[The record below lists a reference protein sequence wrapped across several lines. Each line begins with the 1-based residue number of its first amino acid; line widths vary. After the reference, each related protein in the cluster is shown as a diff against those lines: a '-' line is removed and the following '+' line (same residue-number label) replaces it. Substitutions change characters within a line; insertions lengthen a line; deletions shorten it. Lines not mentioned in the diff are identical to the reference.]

1 MTKEKT
7 TTTAKKTVVKKMDF
21 PNWSINLKIF
31 RIQNELEAII
41 KDAKNPYFK
50 SNYADINAMLE
61 QLQPLLNKY
70 KVVIEQ
76 PMIDGKVFTILTC
89 VDTGDSKS
97 SSLELQPM
105 SDPQKLGSVITYYRR
120 YTLQGLLGIRTKDDD
135 ANAASGRTIVQSRA
149 TSSVNQNKQVN
160 YINRT

>member
-1 MTKEKT
+1 MSKEKT
-7 TTTAKKTVVKKMDF
+7 MTTPKKGVVKKMDF

-61 QLQPLLNKY
+61 QLQPLLNRY
-70 KVVIEQ
+70 KVAIEQ
-76 PMIDGKVFTILTC
+76 PMKDGKVYTILTC

-97 SSLELQPM
+97 SSLELQPI

-135 ANAASGRTIVQSRA
+135 ANIASGQTINESRA
-149 TSSVNQNKQVN
+149 TSSVT
-160 YINRT
+160 INEI

>member
-1 MTKEKT
+1 MSKEKT
-7 TTTAKKTVVKKMDF
+7 TTTPKKGVVKKMDF

-61 QLQPLLNKY
+61 QLQPLLNRY
-70 KVVIEQ
+70 KVAIEQ
-76 PMIDGKVFTILTC
+76 PMKDGKVYTILTC

-97 SSLELQPM
+97 SSLELQPI

-135 ANAASGRTIVQSRA
+135 ANIASGQTINESRA
-149 TSSVNQNKQVN
+149 TSSVT
-160 YINRT
+160 INEI

>member
-1 MTKEKT
+1 MNKEKAT
-7 TTTAKKTVVKKMDF
+7 TTPKKTVVKKMDF

-61 QLQPLLNKY
+61 QLQPLLNRY
-70 KVVIEQ
+70 KVAIEQ
-76 PMIDGKVFTILTC
+76 PMKDGKVFTILTC

-97 SSLELQPM
+97 SSLELQPI

-135 ANAASGRTIVQSRA
+135 ANIASGQTINESRA
-149 TSSVNQNKQVN
+149 TSSVT
-160 YINRT
+160 INEI

>member
-7 TTTAKKTVVKKMDF
+7 TTTAKKKVVKKMDF

-31 RIQNELEAII
+31 RIQNEIEAII

-89 VDTGDSKS
+89 VETGDSKQS
-97 SSLELQPM
+97 CLELQPL

-149 TSSVNQNKQVN
+149 TSSVNKQVN

>member
-1 MTKEKT
+1 MSTEKSKT
-7 TTTAKKTVVKKMDF
+7 TPKKVVSKKMDF

-31 RIQNELEAII
+31 RIQNEIEAII

-70 KVVIEQ
+70 KVAIEQ
-76 PMIDGKVFTILTC
+76 PMRDGKVFTILTC

-105 SDPQKLGSVITYYRR
+105 SDPQKLGSVITYFRR

-135 ANAASGRTIVQSRA
+135 ANSASGQTINESRA
-149 TSSVNQNKQVN
+149 TSSVT
-160 YINRT
+160 INEI

>member
-1 MTKEKT
+1 MSTEKSKT
-7 TTTAKKTVVKKMDF
+7 TPKKVVSKKMDF

-70 KVVIEQ
+70 KVAIEQ
-76 PMIDGKVFTILTC
+76 PMRDGKVFTILTC
-89 VDTGDSKS
+89 VDTGDFKS

-135 ANAASGRTIVQSRA
+135 ANIASGQTINESRA
-149 TSSVNQNKQVN
+149 TSSVT
-160 YINRT
+160 INEI

>member
-1 MTKEKT
+1 MSTEKSKT
-7 TTTAKKTVVKKMDF
+7 TPKKVVSKKMDF

-31 RIQNELEAII
+31 RIQNEIEAII

-70 KVVIEQ
+70 KVAIEQ
-76 PMIDGKVFTILTC
+76 PMRDGKVFTILTC

-105 SDPQKLGSVITYYRR
+105 SDPQKLGSVITYFRR

-135 ANAASGRTIVQSRA
+135 ANSASEQTINESRA
-149 TSSVNQNKQVN
+149 TSSVT
-160 YINRT
+160 INEI

>member
-1 MTKEKT
+1 
-7 TTTAKKTVVKKMDF
+7 MDF

-31 RIQNELEAII
+31 RIQNEIEAII

-89 VDTGDSKS
+89 VETGDSKQS
-97 SSLELQPM
+97 CLELQPL

-149 TSSVNQNKQVN
+149 TSSVNKQVN

>member
-1 MTKEKT
+1 MSTEKSKT
-7 TTTAKKTVVKKMDF
+7 TPKKVVSKKMDF

-70 KVVIEQ
+70 KVAIEQ
-76 PMIDGKVFTILTC
+76 PMRDGKVFTILTC
-89 VDTGDSKS
+89 VETGDSKS

-135 ANAASGRTIVQSRA
+135 ANIASGQTINESRA
-149 TSSVNQNKQVN
+149 TSSVT
-160 YINRT
+160 INEI

>member
-1 MTKEKT
+1 MNKEKT
-7 TTTAKKTVVKKMDF
+7 TTTPKKGVVKKMDF

-41 KDAKNPYFK
+41 KDAKNPYFQ

-70 KVVIEQ
+70 KVAIEQ
-76 PMIDGKVFTILTC
+76 PMRDGKVFTILTC
-89 VDTGDSKS
+89 VDTGDSKT

-135 ANAASGRTIVQSRA
+135 ANIASGQTINESRA
-149 TSSVNQNKQVN
+149 TSSVI
-160 YINRT
+160 INEI

>member
-1 MTKEKT
+1 MSTEKSKT
-7 TTTAKKTVVKKMDF
+7 TPKKVVSKKMDF

-31 RIQNELEAII
+31 RIQNEIEAIF
-41 KDAKNPYFK
+41 KNAKNPYFK

-70 KVVIEQ
+70 KVAIEQ
-76 PMIDGKVFTILTC
+76 PMRDGKVFTILTC

-105 SDPQKLGSVITYYRR
+105 SDPQKLGSVITYFRR

-135 ANAASGRTIVQSRA
+135 ANSASGQTINESRA
-149 TSSVNQNKQVN
+149 TSSVT
-160 YINRT
+160 INEI

>member
-1 MTKEKT
+1 MSTEKSKT
-7 TTTAKKTVVKKMDF
+7 TPKKVVSKKMDF

-70 KVVIEQ
+70 KVAIEQ
-76 PMIDGKVFTILTC
+76 PMRDGKVFTILTC

-135 ANAASGRTIVQSRA
+135 ANIASGQTINESRA
-149 TSSVNQNKQVN
+149 TSSVT
-160 YINRT
+160 INEI

>member
-1 MTKEKT
+1 MSTEKSKT
-7 TTTAKKTVVKKMDF
+7 TPKKVVSKKMDF

-41 KDAKNPYFK
+41 KDAKNPYFQ

-70 KVVIEQ
+70 KVAIEQ
-76 PMIDGKVFTILTC
+76 PMQDGKVFTILTC
-89 VDTGDSKS
+89 VETGQSKS

-105 SDPQKLGSVITYYRR
+105 SDSQKLGSAITYYRR

-135 ANAASGRTIVQSRA
+135 ANIASGQTINESRA
-149 TSSVNQNKQVN
+149 TSSVT
-160 YINRT
+160 INEI

>member
-1 MTKEKT
+1 MNKEKT
-7 TTTAKKTVVKKMDF
+7 TTTPKKGVVKKMNF

-41 KDAKNPYFK
+41 KDAKNPYFQ

-70 KVVIEQ
+70 KVAIEQ
-76 PMIDGKVFTILTC
+76 PMRDGKVFTILTC

-135 ANAASGRTIVQSRA
+135 ANIASGQTINESRA
-149 TSSVNQNKQVN
+149 TSSVI
-160 YINRT
+160 INEI